1 MSQNVDSR
9 FRCEKD
15 KQNKCREK
23 SAESHGS
30 KEASSDMK
38 INFFCSMAIG
48 KAWKYYK
55 IAISDKDY

>member
-23 SAESHGS
+23 SAESNES
-30 KEASSDMK
+30 KEASSDIK
-38 INFFCSMAIG
+38 INFFLFNGDWQNI
-48 KAWKYYK
+48 
-55 IAISDKDY
+55 IR